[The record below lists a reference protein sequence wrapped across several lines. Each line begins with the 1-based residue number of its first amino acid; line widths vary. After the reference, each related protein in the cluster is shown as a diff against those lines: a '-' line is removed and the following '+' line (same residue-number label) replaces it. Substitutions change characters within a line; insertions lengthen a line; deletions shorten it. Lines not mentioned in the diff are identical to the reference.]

1 MAPWDTQDSEMG
13 KAFIPW
19 AWSCLAPVTLGSKGE
34 LPDSSFRR
42 GGPWWRFLHLSFPKS
57 EGNQGAVRKDA
68 WMLCG
73 GGWGRT
79 NFTTLSPSLPWDGE
93 LVQAGDQTL
102 FVISLYPQG
111 RVPCLMTI
119 SPNGG
124 QWACCCRLSAGNGE
138 ALREGGRCPQ
148 LPLQGNCWL

>member
-1 MAPWDTQDSEMG
+1 MSRTVGAPATKKTGGQGDPGAWERKARESSFVRTGQSGCYHGAGGTLWWLLGTLKTQKWG

-42 GGPWWRFLHLSFPKS
+42 GSPWWRFLHLPFPKS
-57 EGNQGAVRKDA
+57 ERNQGAVRKDA

-79 NFTTLSPSLPWDGE
+79 NFTT
-93 LVQAGDQTL
+93 
-102 FVISLYPQG
+102 F
-111 RVPCLMTI
+111 
-119 SPNGG
+119 
-124 QWACCCRLSAGNGE
+124 
-138 ALREGGRCPQ
+138 
-148 LPLQGNCWL
+148 